1 MRTVCQVHRSLLNIA
16 DKLTKFLTIVTIET
30 SKILISLMSHHYEEY
45 FENFKEGEHHTRKI
59 CSAVS
64 NSKSLASS
72 I

>member
-1 MRTVCQVHRSLLNIA
+1 MRTVCQVHR
-16 DKLTKFLTIVTIET
+16 KLTKFLTIVTIET

-59 CSAVS
+59 RSAVS
-64 NSKSLASS
+64 NSKSLATS